1 MNGPDHFPLADRVA
15 LPDAFAALRLEPV
28 FTRLPE
34 AFYTRLE
41 PQPLPAPYLVD
52 ASDAAASSIG
62 LSPEVFAHPEF
73 AEAFAGDRK
82 STRLNSSHT
91 DISRMPSSA

>member
-52 ASDAAASSIG
+52 ASDAAAASIG
-62 LSPEVFAHPEF
+62 LNLEVFEIGRAHV
-73 AEAFAGDRK
+73 
-82 STRLNSSHT
+82 
-91 DISRMPSSA
+91 